1 MSSQP
6 KGDAVPECS
15 VGARLPQRENDRLLR
30 GRGVYIDDLRLPGTL
45 VAHFLR
51 SPHAH
56 ARIEKVS
63 TGAALKMPG
72 VEGVWT
78 AADLGARIRPLRAV
92 LNDPAYRET
101 AMPALA
107 AGKVR
112 FVGEPVAV
120 VVAADRYLAEDAADS
135 IAVEYTPLVPLA
147 DVAAALRDREHR
159 VHEELADNILFECDT
174 AGGDIERAFREADLR
189 LARTFQHPRSTGL
202 AIENRGVLAQYEPAR
217 GLLTVWSSTQVP
229 DILRKALAACLAHPQ
244 HKLRVVAPDVGGGF
258 GVKMHV
264 FPEELV
270 VAHLARELG
279 RPVKWTEDRVENLLA
294 SIHARDHVLE
304 AEIAARRDGTIL
316 GLRVRDFCD
325 AGAYSA
331 YPITAALEPLTC
343 ASALPGPY
351 RIENYD
357 FRSVAVATNKCPIG
371 AYRGVGFALCPVVT
385 ETLMDLVAR
394 ELGMDPAE
402 IRRRNF
408 IPPEAFPYTS
418 SAGTVYD
425 SGNFPRAFERAL
437 EAADYRGFRD
447 TQRQAR
453 AEGRFVGVGLSS
465 FVEPTGMG
473 RRVYGKRGM
482 AQVPAFDSATVKVD
496 PSGTVRAYLSTP
508 SQGQGMETCFAQMLA
523 DELGVPFES
532 VAVFLGDTEVC
543 PSGNGTFASRS
554 IVSAGSALLLAARS
568 VRSKLLALAG
578 HRLSAAPEELE
589 ISAGRAFLTRQP
601 ERGWPLAELVQALYS
616 PTEGIPEGLSPGLEV
631 TQSFSLAGA
640 AVSAGTHVVTVEV
653 DAETG
658 FVRVLRY
665 VAAEDCGR
673 VINPALVDGQIR
685 GGIAQGIGAALYENL
700 AYDEQGQCLT
710 ASLMDY
716 LVPGAT
722 EVPVIEIEHLE
733 TLSPLTPG
741 GSKGVGES
749 GLIASPAAISNAIA
763 DALAPFGVSFT
774 RLPITP
780 PDIVAALRESSE
792 RAAGKKQPA

>member
-1 MSSQP
+1 M
-6 KGDAVPECS
+6 PEKL
-15 VGARLPQRENDRLLR
+15 VGARLPKLENDRFVR
-30 GRGVYIDDLRLPGTL
+30 GRGAYLADLRLPGTL

-56 ARIEKVS
+56 ARIERIDS
-63 TGAALKMPG
+63 ARALKMPG

-78 AADLGARIRPLRAV
+78 ARVLGDRIRPLRAA
-92 LNDPAYRET
+92 LNSPSYRET
-101 AMPALA
+101 AMPAIA
-107 AGKVR
+107 SGKVR

-120 VVAADRYLAEDAADS
+120 VLASDRYCAEDAADS
-135 IAVEYTPLVPLA
+135 IAVEYAPLVPLV
-147 DVAAALRDREHR
+147 DLKVALGDREHR
-159 VHEELADNILFECDT
+159 VHEELKDNILFECD
-174 AGGDIERAFREADLR
+174 AEGGDIERAFRDADVR
-189 LARTFQHPRSTGL
+189 IARTFQHPRSTGL
-202 AIENRGVLAQYEPAR
+202 PIENRGVLAQYDAAR
-217 GLLTVWSSTQVP
+217 ETLTVWSSTQVP
-229 DILRKALAACLAHPQ
+229 DILRKALAECLAHPE

-279 RPVKWTEDRVENLLA
+279 RPVKWIEDRAENLLG
-294 SIHARDHVLE
+294 SIHARDHILE
-304 AEIAARRDGTIL
+304 TEIAASRDGTIL
-316 GLRVRDFCD
+316 GLRVRDYCD

-351 RIENYD
+351 RIESYD

-385 ETLMDLVAR
+385 ESLMDLVAR
-394 ELGMDPAE
+394 ELKMDPAE

-425 SGNFPRAFERAL
+425 SGDFGRAFERAL
-437 EAADYRGFRD
+437 EAADYTAFRESQS
-447 TQRQAR
+447 QRR
-453 AEGRFVGVGLSS
+453 AEGRYVGIGLSS

-482 AQVPAFDSATVKVD
+482 KQVPAFDSATLKVD

-508 SQGQGMETCFAQMLA
+508 SQGQGMETSFAQMLA
-523 DELGVPFES
+523 DELGVEMAS

-543 PSGNGTFASRS
+543 PAGNGTFASRS
-554 IVSAGSALLLAARS
+554 MVSAGSALLLAARK
-568 VRSKLLALAG
+568 VRSKLLALGA
-578 HRLSAAPEELE
+578 HRFKVLAEDLK
-589 ISAGRAFLTRQP
+589 ISGGRIYLAREP
-601 ERGWPLAELVQALYS
+601 ERGCSIPELVHALYS
-616 PTEGIPEGLSPGLEV
+616 PTDGIPEGLSPGLEV
-631 TQSFSLAGA
+631 TESFSLGGA
-640 AVSAGTHVVTVEV
+640 AISAGTHVVTVEV
-653 DAETG
+653 DVETG
-658 FVRVLRY
+658 FVRILRY

-673 VINPALVDGQIR
+673 VVNPAMVDGQIR
-685 GGIAQGIGAALYENL
+685 GGVAQGVGAALYERI

-716 LVPGAT
+716 LVPGST
-722 EVPVIEIEHLE
+722 EVPAIEIEHLE

-749 GLIASPAAISNAIA
+749 GLIASPAAIGNAIA
-763 DALAPFGVSFT
+763 DALAPFGVSLT
-774 RLPITP
+774 RLPFTP
-780 PDIVAALRESSE
+780 PDIVAALRQASHH
-792 RAAGKKQPA
+792 AAEKKRPA

>member
-1 MSSQP
+1 MPSRSEENT
-6 KGDAVPECS
+6 GRS
-15 VGARLPQRENDRLLR
+15 VGTRLPKRGNARLLR
-30 GRGVYIDDLRLPGTL
+30 GQGSYLDDLRLPGAL

-56 ARIEKVS
+56 ARLRKI
-63 TGAALKMPG
+63 TAAAARKMPG
-72 VEGVWT
+72 VAGVWT
-78 AADLGARIRPLRAV
+78 AAELGARIRPLRAA
-92 LNDPAYRET
+92 LNSPDYRET
-101 AMPALA
+101 AMPVLA
-107 AGKVR
+107 TGKVR

-120 VVAADRYLAEDAADS
+120 VLASDRYRAEDAAEA
-135 IAVEYTPLVPLA
+135 IRVEYEPLTPQPEVNRALA
-147 DVAAALRDREHR
+147 DRDHR
-159 VHEELADNILFECDT
+159 VDEELDDIIRFECVA

-189 LARTFQHPRSTGL
+189 VARTFDHPRSTGL
-202 AIENRGVLAQYEPAR
+202 AIENRGVLAQYDPGR
-217 GLLTVWSSTQVP
+217 DILTVWSSTQIP
-229 DILRKALAACLAHPQ
+229 DILRKGLSECLSHPE

-270 VAHLARELG
+270 VAHLARELE
-279 RPVKWTEDRVENLLA
+279 RPVKWIEDRVENLLA

-325 AGAYSA
+325 SGAYSA
-331 YPITAALEPLTC
+331 YPITVALEPLTC
-343 ASALPGPY
+343 ASSLPGPY

-408 IPPEAFPYTS
+408 IPPDAFPYVS
-418 SAGTVYD
+418 SAGTTYD
-425 SGNFPRAFERAL
+425 SGNFPATLERAL
-437 EAADYRGFRD
+437 EAVKYGAFREE
-447 TQRQAR
+447 QQQAR
-453 AEGRFVGVGLSS
+453 ARGRYLGLGFSS
-465 FVEPTGMG
+465 FIEPTGMG

-482 AQVPAFDSATVKVD
+482 KQVPSFDSATVKVD

-508 SQGQGMETCFAQMLA
+508 SQGQGMETSFAQMLA
-523 DELGVPFES
+523 DEMGVDLSS
-532 VAVFLGDTEVC
+532 VTVFLGDTEVC
-543 PSGNGTFASRS
+543 PAGNGTFASRS

-568 VRSKLLALAG
+568 VRSKLLALAAPLLG
-578 HRLSAAPEELE
+578 AAPEDLQVA
-589 ISAGRAFLTRQP
+589 AGRVFAARRP
-601 ERGWPLAELVQALYS
+601 ERGCSVAELVQALYS
-616 PTEGIPEGLSPGLEV
+616 PTEDLPEGMAMGLEV
-631 TQSFSLAGA
+631 TQSFSLGGA
-640 AVSAGTHVVTVEV
+640 AVSAGTHVATVEV

-658 FVRVLRY
+658 LVRVLRY

-673 VINPALVDGQIR
+673 VVNPALVDGQIR
-685 GGIAQGIGAALYENL
+685 GGVAQGIGAALYENL
-700 AYDEQGQCLT
+700 AYDEQAQCLT

-722 EVPVIEIEHLE
+722 EVPPIEIVHLE
-733 TLSPLTPG
+733 TLTPLTPG

-749 GLIASPAAISNAIA
+749 GLIASPAAIGNAIA
-763 DALAPFGVSFT
+763 DALEPFGVSFT
-774 RLPITP
+774 RFPITP
-780 PDIVAALRESSE
+780 PDIVAALREKN
-792 RAAGKKQPA
+792 GGTT